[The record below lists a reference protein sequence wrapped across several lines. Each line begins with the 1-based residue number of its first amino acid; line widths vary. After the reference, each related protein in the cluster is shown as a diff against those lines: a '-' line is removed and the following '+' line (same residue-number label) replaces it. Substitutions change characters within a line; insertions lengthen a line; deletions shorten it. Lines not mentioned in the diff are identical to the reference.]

1 MGMQNKNNIGCSGF
15 LISFIDL
22 YWLKYKMFGGLYCFR
37 PDCFL
42 IFYTRLLGLTESFYD
57 EIKALPL
64 EDDNSEQV
72 TGFGYGSGK
81 GKLKKRKVRPI

>member
-1 MGMQNKNNIGCSGF
+1 MRNKNNIGCSGF

-22 YWLKYKMFGGLYCFR
+22 YLLKYKMFGGLYCFR
-37 PDCFL
+37 PDYFL

-57 EIKALPL
+57 EIKALLL
-64 EDDNSEQV
+64 EDDNSKQA

-81 GKLKKRKVRPI
+81 GKLKKRKVHPI

>member
-1 MGMQNKNNIGCSGF
+1 MGIQNRNNIGCSGF

-22 YWLKYKMFGGLYCFR
+22 YLLKYKMFGGLYCFR
-37 PDCFL
+37 PDYFL

-57 EIKALPL
+57 EIKALLL
-64 EDDNSEQV
+64 EDDNSKQA

-81 GKLKKRKVRPI
+81 GKLKKRKVHPI

>member
-1 MGMQNKNNIGCSGF
+1 MRNKNNIGCSGF

-22 YWLKYKMFGGLYCFR
+22 YLLKYKMFGGLYCFR
-37 PDCFL
+37 PDYFL

-57 EIKALPL
+57 EIKALL
-64 EDDNSEQV
+64 LKDDNSKQA

-81 GKLKKRKVRPI
+81 GKLKKRKVHPI

>member
-1 MGMQNKNNIGCSGF
+1 MGMKNKNNIGCSGF

-22 YWLKYKMFGGLYCFR
+22 YLLKYKMFGGLYCFR
-37 PDCFL
+37 PDYFL

-57 EIKALPL
+57 EIKALLL
-64 EDDNSEQV
+64 EDDNSKQA

-81 GKLKKRKVRPI
+81 GKLKKRKVHPI

>member
-1 MGMQNKNNIGCSGF
+1 MQNKNNIGCSGF

-22 YWLKYKMFGGLYCFR
+22 YLLKYKMFGGLYCFR
-37 PDCFL
+37 PDYFL

-57 EIKALPL
+57 EIKALLL
-64 EDDNSEQV
+64 EDDNSKQA

-81 GKLKKRKVRPI
+81 GKLKKRKVHPI

>member
-1 MGMQNKNNIGCSGF
+1 MGMRNKNNIGCSGF

-22 YWLKYKMFGGLYCFR
+22 YLLKYKMFGGLYCFR
-37 PDCFL
+37 PDYFL

-57 EIKALPL
+57 EIKALLL
-64 EDDNSEQV
+64 EDDNSKQA

-81 GKLKKRKVRPI
+81 GKLKKRKVHPI

>member
-1 MGMQNKNNIGCSGF
+1 MGMRNKNNIGCSGF

-22 YWLKYKMFGGLYCFR
+22 YLLKYKMFGGLYCFR
-37 PDCFL
+37 PDYFL

-57 EIKALPL
+57 EIKALL
-64 EDDNSEQV
+64 LKDDNSKQA

-81 GKLKKRKVRPI
+81 GKLKKRKVHPI

>member
-22 YWLKYKMFGGLYCFR
+22 YLLKYKMFGGLYCFR
-37 PDCFL
+37 PDYFL

-57 EIKALPL
+57 EIKALLL
-64 EDDNSEQV
+64 EDDNSKQA

-81 GKLKKRKVRPI
+81 GKLKKRKVHPI